1 MKTYQSALRAFET
14 TFSCHIGTKTT
25 DPLFHDVSEGVYEAL
40 FDIAHTIGEK
50 GEDTNSPIGEESTAE
65 LHKKAYDAVES
76 LKNTLEEAVKSGT
89 LSVGTD
95 NLYRSHLDKLE
106 FLCGNLSAFVKKDME
121 EAKEGEKEVEIPRGE
136 K

>member
-1 MKTYQSALRAFET
+1 MKLYEEAKKAYISVLDA
-14 TFSCHIGTKTT
+14 HIGTKTT
-25 DPLFHDVSEGVYEAL
+25 DPLFHDVSEGAYEDL
-40 FDIAHTIGEK
+40 FSIAHTIGEK
-50 GEDTNSPIGEESTAE
+50 GEDTNSPIGEESPSE
-65 LHKKAYDAVES
+65 LHKKAYDSVES
-76 LKNTLEEAVKSGT
+76 LKNALEEAVKSGK

-136 K
+136 S